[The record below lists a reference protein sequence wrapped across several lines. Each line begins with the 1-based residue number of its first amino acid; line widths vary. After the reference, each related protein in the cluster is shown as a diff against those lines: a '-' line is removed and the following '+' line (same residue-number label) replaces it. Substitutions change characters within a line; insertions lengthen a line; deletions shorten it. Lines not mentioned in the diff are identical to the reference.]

1 MEGGT
6 DVGWSQ
12 LLLPRDDGR
21 DELAHAEASSPG
33 DTALDELTR
42 TKVSA
47 AINSM
52 LGAGPVAV
60 AERLPALLAD
70 MQRDILGTSSSSVL
84 ILDVTS
90 ALLCQAH
97 TCALR
102 YRAEKSDDLFKLP
115 LEDRNSVL
123 SSCASWMSDGDL
135 LKVYEV
141 QLQQIKA
148 VSSSS
153 TSTSGGVRG
162 EVHAQ
167 VLASALLDGYRDALN
182 YAPPEDKSAVV
193 TSYHSAKVL
202 SIPLLRLYDPSDMWP
217 FDLSVDH
224 GYFDGVFDICHD
236 WTVGSKRFEDEPD
249 AEEKK
254 EDAPDQQQGR
264 CFDLKPILEACSAVA
279 AGESSGQ
286 EALYK
291 DLMPP
296 SVDPPSGLTFP
307 QFVLKRYADLG
318 LQGILLDLG
327 RLCPSDLET
336 FVEEDKRMSDHRWI
350 VRVRSGKH
358 GGGRDGLVDV
368 VKDGVGGQSF
378 ADRELTLSLAKLC
391 NSIDAHSS
399 TAATANGQT
408 VEDGLT
414 LLSVQRLLAGGDEAD
429 SERPMRPN
437 ELLSTIK
444 TRFIIRGTPEESTR
458 LCLAGL
464 AVAEVAARSE
474 QEEMGGMAHTAAQ
487 YASPIWSL
495 AVLSDVEVWQS
506 LSEEYAAG
514 ASGEL
519 GVRDDFEA
527 AIESTV
533 LFGVLQ
539 GYNEGRKN
547 ASSGDHGAN
556 DVAIG
561 YHDDAQIMEGLM
573 NELRAANAANDT
585 NSKALETVLLAAAG
599 LG

>member
-1 MEGGT
+1 MFLFL
-6 DVGWSQ
+6 S
-12 LLLPRDDGR
+12 
-21 DELAHAEASSPG
+21 
-33 DTALDELTR
+33 TALT
-42 TKVSA
+42 TKVNA

-84 ILDVTS
+84 ILDVSS

-102 YRAEKSDDLFKLP
+102 YRAEKTDDLFKLP

-153 TSTSGGVRG
+153 IPTSGGVRG

-182 YAPPEDKSAVV
+182 YAPTEDKSAVV

-236 WTVGSKRFEDEPD
+236 WMVGSKRFEDEPD

-254 EDAPDQQQGR
+254 EDAPDQQGR

-368 VKDGVGGQSF
+368 VKDGAGGQNF

-391 NSIDAHSS
+391 NSIDAPSS
-399 TAATANGQT
+399 TVAAGMKPPKQRFVHANAGSASMGASASAQLVANGCT
-408 VEDGLT
+408 SGRGGSGSGT
-414 LLSVQRLLAGGDEAD
+414 LSGGVRSVAD
-429 SERPMRPN
+429 MDLGR
-437 ELLSTIK
+437 
-444 TRFIIRGTPEESTR
+444 
-458 LCLAGL
+458 
-464 AVAEVAARSE
+464 RSK
-474 QEEMGGMAHTAAQ
+474 
-487 YASPIWSL
+487 
-495 AVLSDVEVWQS
+495 VR
-506 LSEEYAAG
+506 
-514 ASGEL
+514 GEL
-519 GVRDDFEA
+519 QA
-527 AIESTV
+527 
-533 LFGVLQ
+533 
-539 GYNEGRKN
+539 
-547 ASSGDHGAN
+547 
-556 DVAIG
+556 VAIG
-561 YHDDAQIMEGLM
+561 QLSFLARSRE
-573 NELRAANAANDT
+573 
-585 NSKALETVLLAAAG
+585 LLAWVSTLSTRTRWERGACYR
-599 LG
+599 